1 MINKSLSSLGLVI
14 NSLVDVSEGRNRFVP
29 YRDSK
34 LTFILRDSLG
44 GNSKTC
50 IIANISPSFLNL
62 SETLSTLK
70 FAQRAKLIQNK
81 AVINEDSS
89 GTLLLLKNEIKK
101 ILGIG
106 KKYTAVVVGAG
117 NIGQALFK
125 YTNFAEEGYNLAAIF
140 DADPSVVQKEIEGV
154 VVRPIE
160 ELADFVVNNEVNL
173 GVITAPKQHAQR
185 IADELVLLGVKG
197 IWNFAPVDVVARR
210 GVCVENV
217 HLSDSLFVL
226 SYRMRT
232 NGED

>member
-1 MINKSLSSLGLVI
+1 MQDNRISEAVI
-14 NSLVDVSEGRNRFVP
+14 SRLP
-29 YRDSK
+29 KYYRY
-34 LTFILRDSLG
+34 
-44 GNSKTC
+44 
-50 IIANISPSFLNL
+50 L
-62 SETLSTLK
+62 SELEVK
-70 FAQRAKLIQNK
+70 GVQR
-81 AVINEDSS
+81 VSS
-89 GTLLLLKNEIKK
+89 SKMSADMGLNASQIRRDLNCFGGFGQQGYGYQVNNLKNEIKK

-160 ELADFVVNNEVNL
+160 ELADFVINNEVNL

-197 IWNFAPVDVVARR
+197 IWNFAPVDVVARK

-232 NGED
+232 NEEV

>member
-1 MINKSLSSLGLVI
+1 MQDNRISEAVI
-14 NSLVDVSEGRNRFVP
+14 SRLP
-29 YRDSK
+29 KYYRY
-34 LTFILRDSLG
+34 
-44 GNSKTC
+44 
-50 IIANISPSFLNL
+50 L
-62 SETLSTLK
+62 SELEAKGT
-70 FAQRAKLIQNK
+70 QR
-81 AVINEDSS
+81 VSS
-89 GTLLLLKNEIKK
+89 SKMSADMGLNASQIRRDLNCFGGFGQQGYGYQVNNLKNEIKK

-160 ELADFVVNNEVNL
+160 ELADFVIKNEVNL

-232 NGED
+232 NEEV

>member
-1 MINKSLSSLGLVI
+1 MRDNRISEAVI
-14 NSLVDVSEGRNRFVP
+14 SRLP
-29 YRDSK
+29 KYYRY
-34 LTFILRDSLG
+34 
-44 GNSKTC
+44 
-50 IIANISPSFLNL
+50 L
-62 SETLSTLK
+62 SELEAKGT
-70 FAQRAKLIQNK
+70 QR
-81 AVINEDSS
+81 VSS
-89 GTLLLLKNEIKK
+89 SKMSADMGLNASQIRRDLNCFGGFGQQGYGYQVNNLKNEIKK

-117 NIGQALFK
+117 NIGQALYK

-140 DADPSVVQKEIEGV
+140 DADQSVVDKEIDGIT
-154 VVRPIE
+154 VRPIE
-160 ELADFVVNNEVNL
+160 ELADFVINNEVNL
-173 GVITAPKQHAQR
+173 GVITAPKRHAQR

-197 IWNFAPVDVVARR
+197 IWNFAPVDVVARK